1 MNKTYWRTL
10 FAAWIA
16 MCAFSAAAAT
26 TPIPVQAMSLLSA
39 LTDGQHVLMM
49 RHADAPGVSDPAG
62 MKLGDCSTQRNLG
75 DRGRQQARS
84 LGVWLRQQGIAPA
97 DVLSSP
103 WCRCMDTAELLG
115 LGPVQS
121 VPALGSFFRNMN
133 DAKQQTNALARFL
146 ADRLKSGSRRPMIL
160 VTHQVNISAYTG
172 EFVGQGDVLLVK
184 IGSAGQYLSHR
195 AIPVPDLK

>member
-26 TPIPVQAMSLLSA
+26 SSLTVQTTSLSIA
-39 LTDGQHVLMM
+39 LTDGQHVLMI
-49 RHADAPGVSDPAG
+49 RHADAPGFSDPPG
-62 MKLGDCSTQRNLG
+62 IKLGDCSTQRNLG
-75 DRGRQQARS
+75 DRGRHQARA
-84 LGVWLRQQGIAPA
+84 LGAWLRQQGIASA

-133 DAKQQTNALARFL
+133 DAKPQTEALTRFL
-146 ADRLKSGSRRPMIL
+146 AERLKIGSRRPMIL

-172 EFVGQGDVLLVK
+172 AYVGQGDVLLVK
-184 IGSAGQYLSHR
+184 VGSAGQYLSHQS
-195 AIPVPDLK
+195 IPVPELK